1 MTEHGHLSDLTDD
14 DLLRS
19 AIRYEYE
26 HFPDTADFALGQMY
40 SGTIQGDP
48 AAERIWVEET
58 APEQVELD
66 LHLEGAGV
74 RGHATR
80 ADKLAT
86 FVAGVNDATKA
97 IVRDRL
103 HLSALNRNLLIQGL
117 SPGSVRVVLRANT
130 PLDGDGKHVPLSGTS
145 QFAASPDSEALRT
158 IARLFTNASS
168 SAPAVG
174 SDVRDLPIKARR
186 GLLRATSAMRTAGWD
201 IAGQI
206 RQRGLG
212 STDVAFTQ
220 AGAAQLASELKI
232 YQYDTESAWAIG
244 TIDGFRRSLG
254 SLYFTPAGTKS
265 PLAVNVS
272 DADTLAAAARLAA
285 DEHAVVRALI
295 ETVRALSGE
304 ESTRVTASRSLL
316 QIQRAAESLPYPE

>member
-1 MTEHGHLSDLTDD
+1 MTDLNHLSDLSDD
-14 DLLRS
+14 DLLRA

-26 HFPDTADFALGQMY
+26 HFPDTADFAVGQMY
-40 SGTIQGDP
+40 SGTVQGDP
-48 AAERIWVEET
+48 AAERVWAEET

-66 LHLEGAGV
+66 LHLDGAGV

-103 HLSALNRNLLIQGL
+103 HLSALNRNLLVHGVG
-117 SPGSVRVVLRANT
+117 PGSVRVVLRADT
-130 PLDGDGKHVPLSGTS
+130 PLDRDGKHVPLGGTS
-145 QFAASPDSEALRT
+145 QFAASPDSEALRI

-186 GLLRATSAMRTAGWD
+186 GLLRSTSAMKAAGWD

-220 AGAAQLASELKI
+220 AGAAQLASELKN
-232 YQYDTESAWAIG
+232 YDYDTETTWAIG

-272 DADTLAAAARLAA
+272 DPDTLAAAARLAA
-285 DEHAVVRALI
+285 EEEAVVRVLI

-304 ESTRVTASRSLL
+304 ESTRVTTSRSLL
-316 QIQRAAESLPYPE
+316 QIERAAESLPYPE

>member
-1 MTEHGHLSDLTDD
+1 MTGLGHLSGLSDD
-14 DLLRS
+14 DLLRA

-26 HFPDTADFALGQMY
+26 HFPDTADFALGQLY
-40 SGTIQGDP
+40 SGTVQGDP
-48 AAERIWVEET
+48 AAERVWAEET

-97 IVRDRL
+97 IVRERL
-103 HLSALNRNLLIQGL
+103 QLNALNRNLLIHGL
-117 SPGSVRVVLRANT
+117 GPGSVRVVLRADA
-130 PLDGDGKHVPLSGTS
+130 PLDGDAKHVPLGGTS
-145 QFAASPDSEALRT
+145 QFASSPDSEALRT

-168 SAPAVG
+168 SAAGVG

-186 GLLRATSAMRTAGWD
+186 GLLRSTSAMRTAGWD

-212 STDVAFTQ
+212 STEVAFTQ
-220 AGAAQLASELKI
+220 AGAALLGSELKN
-232 YQYDTESAWAIG
+232 YNYDSERGWAIG

-254 SLYFTPAGTKS
+254 SLYLTPSGTKT

-272 DADTLAAAARLAA
+272 DLDTLAAAARLAA
-285 DEHAVVRALI
+285 EEGVVVQVQI
-295 ETVRALSGE
+295 ETVRALSSE
-304 ESTRVTASRSLL
+304 ESTRMTTSRSLL
-316 QIQRAAESLPYPE
+316 QIERAAESLPYPE